1 MTTEPA
7 NTRKIREQLMARRA
21 ALLSRYQGAL
31 ELAEEELAVPA
42 HELVDVASNQWDAQL
57 LSVMSDAD
65 ARTLENVVAAIR
77 RLDAGTYGVCA
88 ICDGPI
94 EPARLRALPEAADC
108 VDCVRFAEETPPRFT
123 LSVGEGR

>member
-1 MTTEPA
+1 
-7 NTRKIREQLMARRA
+7 
-21 ALLSRYQGAL
+21 
-31 ELAEEELAVPA
+31 VPA

-77 RLDAGTYGVCA
+77 RLDTGAYGVCA

-123 LSVGEGR
+123 LSVGEGP

>member
-31 ELAEEELAVPA
+31 ERAEEELAVPA
-42 HELVDVASNQWDAQL
+42 HELVDVASNQWDAQV

-65 ARTLENVVAAIR
+65 ALTLENVVGAIR
-77 RLDAGTYGVCA
+77 RLDTGTYGICA
-88 ICDGPI
+88 LCDEPI
-94 EPARLRALPEAADC
+94 DPARLHALPEAAEC
-108 VDCVRFAEETPPRFT
+108 VDCIRFAEETPPRWT
-123 LSVGEGR
+123 LSVGAG

>member
-7 NTRKIREQLMARRA
+7 NPRKIRDQLMAHRM

-31 ELAEEELAVPA
+31 ERAEEELAVPA

-77 RLDAGTYGVCA
+77 RLDAGSYGFCA
-88 ICDGPI
+88 ICDQPI
-94 EPARLRALPEAADC
+94 APARLRALPEAAEC
-108 VDCVRFAEETPPRFT
+108 IECVRFAEETPPRWT
-123 LSVGEGR
+123 MSVGTGP